1 MNARSFAPMLRAAL
15 LLPAAAALAAA
26 TPRVARA
33 QADARPTVAVLFFN
47 NGSFGPGAKDYD
59 MLGRGVAD
67 FLITELSTNAKIRV
81 VERDQIAKLT
91 AEQDL
96 GTSGRVDAETAVRL
110 GKLLG
115 AQYMV
120 TGGFIV
126 TPKGDVRLD
135 SRAIQ
140 VETSRIVHTE
150 SVTDKSDN
158 FVPLIGKLA
167 EKLNS
172 GMKLPELPKRVG
184 SAAPAP
190 GGAAGAPAAE
200 QKVPFA
206 AVALYSKAIGAK
218 DRGNKQEAVTLFKA
232 ALEKFPEFT
241 KAKTELKSLGG

>member
-1 MNARSFAPMLRAAL
+1 MFRPFRAL
-15 LLPAAAALAAA
+15 AALALIAVPAA
-26 TPRVARA
+26 LSA
-33 QADARPTVAVLFFN
+33 QAADARPTVAVLYFN

-67 FLITELSTNAKIRV
+67 FLITELSANPALRV
-81 VERDQIAKLT
+81 VERDQIGKIT

-115 AQYMV
+115 AKYMI
-120 TGGFIV
+120 TGGFIT

-135 SRAIQ
+135 ARAI
-140 VETSRIVHTE
+140 ETETGKIVHTE

-167 EKLNS
+167 GQLNK
-172 GMKLPELPKRVG
+172 GMKLPDFPKRTSSSSTGGKDV
-184 SAAPAP
+184 AAAEP
-190 GGAAGAPAAE
+190 E

-206 AVALYSKAIGAK
+206 AVMLFSKAIAAK
-218 DRGNKQEAVTLFKA
+218 DKGNTNEAVTLFKQS
-232 ALEKFPEFT
+232 LSKFPEFA
-241 KAKTELKSLGG
+241 KAKSELKKLGA

>member
-1 MNARSFAPMLRAAL
+1 MFRPFRAL
-15 LLPAAAALAAA
+15 AALALIAVPAA
-26 TPRVARA
+26 LSA
-33 QADARPTVAVLFFN
+33 QAADSRPTVAVLYFN

-67 FLITELSTNAKIRV
+67 FLITELSANTALRV
-81 VERDQIAKLT
+81 VERDQIGKIT

-115 AQYMV
+115 AKYMI
-120 TGGFIV
+120 TGGFIT

-135 SRAIQ
+135 ARAI
-140 VETSRIVHTE
+140 ETETGKIVHTE

-167 EKLNS
+167 GQLNK
-172 GMKLPELPKRVG
+172 GMKLPDFPKRTG
-184 SAAPAP
+184 AAPA
-190 GGAAGAPAAE
+190 GGKDVAAAAPD

-206 AVALYSKAIGAK
+206 SVMLFSKGIAAK
-218 DRGNKQEAVTLFKA
+218 DKGNKNEAVTLFKQ
-232 ALEKFPEFT
+232 ALAKFHEFE
-241 KAKTELKSLGG
+241 KAKSELKKLGA

>member
-1 MNARSFAPMLRAAL
+1 MLRRLFHVCTRVVAVLVAATAMSPAL
-15 LLPAAAALAAA
+15 LS
-26 TPRVARA
+26 A
-33 QADARPTVAVLFFN
+33 QADTRPTVAVLYFN

-96 GTSGRVDAETAVRL
+96 GTSGRVDSETAVRL

-167 EKLNS
+167 EKLNA
-172 GMKLPELPKRVG
+172 GMKLPELPRRVG
-184 SAAPAP
+184 MAPAP
-190 GGAAGAPAAE
+190 SGGSAPAAAADE
-200 QKVPFA
+200 KKVPFA
-206 AVALYSKAIGAK
+206 AVALYSKALGAK
-218 DRGNKQEAVTLFKA
+218 DKGNKQEAVTLFKA
-232 ALEKFPEFT
+232 ALEKFPEFS
-241 KAKTELKSLGG
+241 KAKAELKSLGG